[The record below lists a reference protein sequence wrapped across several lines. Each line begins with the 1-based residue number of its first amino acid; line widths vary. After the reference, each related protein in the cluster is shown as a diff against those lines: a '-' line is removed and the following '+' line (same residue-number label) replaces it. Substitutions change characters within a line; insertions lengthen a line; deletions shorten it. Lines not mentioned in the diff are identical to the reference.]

1 MEKVY
6 RVRIYSDG
14 ELIDKWKINEKQ
26 KRVIQ
31 ALVGKNLFYEDVN
44 FEIEEDKEEQYKNF
58 T

>member
-26 KRVIQ
+26 KQVIQ

-44 FEIEEDKEEQYKNF
+44 FEIEEEEEHYKDF